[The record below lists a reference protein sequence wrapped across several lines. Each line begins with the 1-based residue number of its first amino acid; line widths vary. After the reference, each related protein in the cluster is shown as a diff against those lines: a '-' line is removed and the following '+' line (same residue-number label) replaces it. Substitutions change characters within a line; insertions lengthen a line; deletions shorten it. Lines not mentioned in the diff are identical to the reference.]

1 MNHPTDFAVARLPN
15 QTDALVSHLNG
26 NYAGLIPSSTN
37 KTLPE
42 KYFFWYFPAPKKL
55 NSSKLVVWLNGGPGC
70 SSMEGLWTENGPFA
84 FNDNGT
90 MISNPNSWHL
100 QANLL
105 FVEQPVGTGF
115 SMDESSSEFDLL
127 ALAQSFYTFLDTFV
141 QVFKDTK
148 NMDLYITG
156 ESYAGTYIPYISNR
170 LLNAVVWSDGTPI
183 QLKGIAMGNP
193 QMDKSIQSDPAAAVS
208 DFDFFNDAGFFK
220 GANSSDIKKQAAA
233 LAEEC
238 RNLTMEQALQQPHN
252 CYLAALLGPWYT
264 ATHTELGVG
273 STCFDPYHIDF
284 QYPCGNVFNDHGYV
298 KEGYMSDYLNTLEV
312 QRAIHAIPQTSDEK
326 IEWSECNNV
335 QLNANANAPS
345 ATLLDRIISTQVNV
359 LIYVGDRDSVCNY
372 VGVERVLGNM
382 TWGGAKGFNPTI
394 ASQPWILNAS
404 SAGMMRRERGLTY
417 VRLFGSGHMVPAD
430 SPVAASA
437 LLAMLLSGSSNG
449 GDSIQMP
456 SGSKG
461 GRRSLAECAAFLMV
475 FIILV
480 FS

>member
-1 MNHPTDFAVARLPN
+1 MRIQLAT
-15 QTDALVSHLNG
+15 Q
-26 NYAGLIPSSTN
+26 STN

-84 FNDNGT
+84 FNDNGNMT
-90 MISNPNSWHL
+90 SNPNSWHL

-105 FVEQPVGTGF
+105 FIEQPVGTGF
-115 SMDESSSEFDLL
+115 STDESSSEFDLL
-127 ALAQSFYTFLDTFV
+127 ALAQSFYAFLDNFV

-148 NMDLYITG
+148 NMDL
-156 ESYAGTYIPYISNR
+156 

-220 GANSSDIKKQAAA
+220 GDNSSDIKKQAAA
-233 LAEEC
+233 LADEC
-238 RNLTMEQALQQPHN
+238 RNLTMEQALQLSHN

-326 IEWSECNNV
+326 IEWSECNSV

-345 ATLLDRIISTQVNV
+345 ATLLDRIISAQVNV

-475 FIILV
+475 FVILV